1 MAEKCYQCFRPKQT
15 CYCSDIIPFDAG
27 IHFVFLMHPK
37 EAYKQKTGTGRLTA
51 LSLAHSEI
59 LVGTDF
65 TQNTRLKELL
75 EDNRYFPLLL
85 FPDDTAFTAK
95 TIKTELNISQKI
107 PLVIII
113 DGTWFCAK
121 KILRL
126 SKAILDPLPKLSFSK
141 TYISQFTF
149 KTQPEEG
156 YISTI
161 ESVYYLLQEFRE
173 ENLLAAQVSPKHIDN
188 LMILF
193 NKMVNFQLEK
203 ENTRIEQGIPDRY
216 QNSYKFKRNR
226 QKNY

>member
-1 MAEKCYQCFRPKQT
+1 MTPYQN
-15 CYCSDIIPFDAG
+15 Y
-27 IHFVFLMHPK
+27 L
-37 EAYKQKTGTGRLTA
+37 
-51 LSLAHSEI
+51 
-59 LVGTDF
+59 LV
-65 TQNTRLKELL
+65 
-75 EDNRYFPLLL
+75 
-85 FPDDTAFTAK
+85 
-95 TIKTELNISQKI
+95 
-107 PLVIII
+107 
-113 DGTWFCAK
+113 
-121 KILRL
+121 
-126 SKAILDPLPKLSFSK
+126 

-193 NKMVNFQLEK
+193 NKMVNFQLKK

-226 QKNY
+226 QKNC